1 MAFLWEFSNNFN
13 NKQVYTS
20 APPALIPAGTKS
32 NNTDSPNFLRNSF
45 STSNYKVDIVN
56 DFYWTIQNP
65 KTNSGQLYRAEVPRI
80 ELIEKRINVNAI
92 VNQAFY
98 SVATGVSK
106 VGDVSREVSGFT
118 SSLLGSI
125 RQTGG
130 TLGNVAGNLLN
141 IGGNISSFFSS
152 VGGGIG
158 EFSAQ
163 NSSLSNAINTLRS
176 GIEKVTNKVGLNA
189 LQGVLAP
196 YDGLY
201 FTEPTG
207 WTYNIPYFDNINNS
221 VNNIFGDLEGFAGT
235 AVTALR
241 EAVQGYS
248 EIYNLSKPGTY
259 IEKTKMY
266 KFEDGGDSIT
276 FEFPLIN
283 TGNATFDDVVKNWQ
297 LLFLLVYQNRPSRI
311 SRDIIE
317 PSVIYEVLIPG
328 VKYTPFA
335 YISNLNID
343 FVGSRRA
350 MTLPIP
356 QLTSTGRTFSIINGS
371 NEGFET
377 IVPDAY
383 RVTITLKSLLAE
395 TRNFLYSLLYQK
407 RLLVQTSNSSNILS
421 NQINGLNSAL
431 QNILQLNSRGN
442 TTLLANS
449 VNLPT
454 QILPGINNTP
464 IA

>member
-1 MAFLWEFSNNFN
+1 MAFLWEFSSNNN

-20 APPALIPAGTKS
+20 APPALVPAGSK
-32 NNTDSPNFLRNSF
+32 NNNSDSPNFLRNSF
-45 STSNYKVDIVN
+45 NTSNYKVDVVN

-106 VGDVSREVSGFT
+106 VGDVAKEVSGFT

-130 TLGNVAGNLLN
+130 TIGNVAGNLLN
-141 IGGNISSFFSS
+141 LGGNINSFFSS
-152 VGGGIG
+152 VGGGV
-158 EFSAQ
+158 SQVASQ
-163 NSSLSNAINTLRS
+163 NSSLSNAINSLRS

-207 WTYNIPYFDNINNS
+207 WTYNIPYFENLNNN
-221 VNNIFGDLEGFAGT
+221 VNNVFGDLEGFAGS
-235 AVTALR
+235 AVAGLR

-283 TGNATFDDVVKNWQ
+283 TGNATFDDVIKNWQ
-297 LLFLLVYQNRPSRI
+297 FLFLLVYQNRPSRI

-335 YISNLNID
+335 YVSNLTVD
-343 FVGSRRA
+343 FLGSRRA

-356 QLTSTGRTFSIINGS
+356 QLTNTGRTFSILNGS

-377 IVPDAY
+377 IIPDAY
-383 RVTITLKSLLAE
+383 KVTITLKSLLAE

-407 RLLVQTSNSSNILS
+407 RLLVQTNSSSNILS
-421 NQINGLNSAL
+421 NQINGLNTTL
-431 QNILQLNSRGN
+431 QNILQLNAAGN
-442 TTLLANS
+442 NTLLVNS
-449 VNLPT
+449 TNIAS

-464 IA
+464 LG